1 MRVEGTAQSS
11 KKAEK
16 GLWYIQRPTHKA
28 PFPYI
33 IMKLQDMNKKKKNKK
48 LRRLCDSGAMSKLL
62 EKPGICL
69 HIFGIGNRVE
79 NNWRTA

>member
-33 IMKLQDMNKKKKNKK
+33 IMKLQDMNNKKKKTEET
-48 LRRLCDSGAMSKLL
+48 L
-62 EKPGICL
+62 
-69 HIFGIGNRVE
+69 
-79 NNWRTA
+79 